1 MIVDDDEG
9 REKEEDE
16 AHINK
21 RRRQAGKDQGVP
33 AVKGERKEEPQKKKG
48 EDEQG
53 VRIEKLEG
61 KMENLQTSIKGMEAM
76 MMQMMATMA
85 GKKQEGGNDE

>member
-21 RRRQAGKDQGVP
+21 RRRQTSKEQGVP
-33 AVKGERKEEPQKKKG
+33 AVKGEGKEEPQKKKG
-48 EDEQG
+48 DEEQG
-53 VRIEKLEG
+53 ARIEKLEG
-61 KMENLQTSIKGMEAM
+61 TMEQMQATMVQ
-76 MMQMMATMA
+76 MMQMLTTMA